1 MRDHRNAF
9 SLLELLVVLTVITLL
24 AAALLPT
31 LSRAKQKAQRAQCVG
46 NLRQLGLGLQNFVVD
61 NHVYPTLFGGTNSD
75 QSYGW
80 SDQLERG
87 GFDVSQPKRGYWTEG
102 VWKCPT
108 ARWRPEGHSPPQGPP
123 FWNYSY
129 NACGVSGLNPRNQ
142 YLGLSGQ
149 PRSHAEG
156 CVPIK
161 SSEVIAPSDMMAI
174 GDSFDGTHVFCRGLL
189 TYKEGFGCASSRHAG
204 RVNVAFCDAHV
215 ESLPLEPIF
224 AGTNDAVLV
233 RWNRDHQPHRERL

>member
-1 MRDHRNAF
+1 
-9 SLLELLVVLTVITLL
+9 
-24 AAALLPT
+24 
-31 LSRAKQKAQRAQCVG
+31 
-46 NLRQLGLGLQNFVVD
+46 
-61 NHVYPTLFGGTNSD
+61 
-75 QSYGW
+75 
-80 SDQLERG
+80 
-87 GFDVSQPKRGYWTEG
+87 
-102 VWKCPT
+102 
-108 ARWRPEGHSPPQGPP
+108 
-123 FWNYSY
+123 
-129 NACGVSGLNPRNQ
+129 
-142 YLGLSGQ
+142 
-149 PRSHAEG
+149 
-156 CVPIK
+156 VPIK